1 MPHIDYKLSTSHWI
15 FPPII
20 MGILAFFAIIMLI
33 QRALKCKRQGT
44 PFFNFKNYHFF
55 EKDWDK
61 VRLPG
66 TLILLVLY
74 IPSMEL
80 LGFLPASIIFIFLFN
95 VLFVGI
101 HQLSSIPIAFK
112 TKKFWSNHDF
122 RSLLISLIIAVVS
135 SLLIWFFFG
144 QVFKITLP

>member
-101 HQLSSIPIAFK
+101 RQLSSIPVAFK

>member
-66 TLILLVLY
+66 TFILLVLY

-80 LGFLPASIIFIFLFN
+80 LGFLPASIIFIF
-95 VLFVGI
+95 FVQCI
-101 HQLSSIPIAFK
+101 VCRDSPALLHSSCLQDQEILVE
-112 TKKFWSNHDF
+112 S
-122 RSLLISLIIAVVS
+122 
-135 SLLIWFFFG
+135 
-144 QVFKITLP
+144 